1 MAYKNIKKRIFKK
14 GYGWMRFIF
23 YNCF

>member
-1 MAYKNIKKRIFKK
+1 MVYKNIKKRIFKK

>member
-1 MAYKNIKKRIFKK
+1 MAYKNIKKRIIKK